1 VVFLAIKVL
10 SPVIAL
16 MINVIF
22 QILFLRYVPKKGLLK
37 TVFLGFACG
46 YLFLLV
52 LHTFV
57 FLCLTNSLA
66 DALCTFIANSLIY
79 AALGYCYFHFVNLG
93 ETARRIRILRE
104 LYDSE
109 NKALSL
115 VEILERYNA
124 KDIVEVRLNRLL
136 GSGQVIF
143 DKKRYYIGKPV
154 VLLMAKIMMMIKFI
168 LIGKK
173 SIDF

>member
-1 VVFLAIKVL
+1 MFFLSIKVM

-16 MINVIF
+16 MINVTV
-22 QILFLRYVPKKGLLK
+22 QILSLRYVPRMGLLK
-37 TVFLGFACG
+37 AVFFGFAFG
-46 YLFLLV
+46 FFTLLALNV
-52 LHTFV
+52 
-57 FLCLTNSLA
+57 SLLLYPA
-66 DALCTFIANSLIY
+66 GSLEDTLCTFIANSLIY

-109 NKALSL
+109 NKALSMA
-115 VEILERYNA
+115 EILKRYNA

-136 GSGQVIF
+136 GSRQVVF
-143 DKKRYYIGKPV
+143 DKERYYIGKPV
-154 VLLMAKIMMMIKFI
+154 VLLMAKIMMTIKFI

-173 SIDF
+173 STDF